1 MTTYQMYNTSKNYY
15 STAVYQMYSNIYQ
28 TYIKHISN
36 IYQTYIKHTITIA
49 SKG

>member
-1 MTTYQMYNTSKNYY
+1 MYLNIYQMYNTSKNYY

-36 IYQTYIKHTITIA
+36 TLVLLLVKAEIL
-49 SKG
+49 

>member
-1 MTTYQMYNTSKNYY
+1 MYNTSKNYY

-28 TYIKHISN
+28 TYIKHTS
-36 IYQTYIKHTITIA
+36 TIA

>member
-1 MTTYQMYNTSKNYY
+1 MTTYQMYLNIYQMYNTSKNYY

-28 TYIKHISN
+28 TYIKHTS
-36 IYQTYIKHTITIA
+36 TIA